1 MKIDSYACDVCQVQ
15 KKAANHWWRGYKLMD
30 RQGVV
35 IIEWDGLPTADSV
48 ENFEAHLCGASCV
61 AEWVSKRLFV

>member
-15 KKAANHWWRGYKLMD
+15 KKAANHWWRGYKLSD
-30 RQGVV
+30 AQGVV
-35 IIEWDGLPTADSV
+35 IVEWDSTTVEPV

-61 AEWVSKRLFV
+61 AEWVSKRLFG